1 MSSFIVIWGSL
12 RSKAEDQSTKEAMI
26 AEESKTN
33 PKPFWAHV
41 RGKLKTKEG
50 VAPLL
55 QNPKDKS
62 SMKFTDE
69 EKSNILL
76 QQFTSVFTHEP
87 AGESPTMPSRT
98 AAIMETIIVTAEMI
112 LKEITELNLIGQC
125 VEGGY
130 HTYRGKLGLMS
141 FFGR

>member
-1 MSSFIVIWGSL
+1 MTSKRNTRDSEAARVCYRRASNKAKSL
-12 RSKAEDQSTKEAMI
+12 IRQCKRRYEALI

-76 QQFTSVFTHEP
+76 SQFTSVFTREP
-87 AGESPTMPSRT
+87 AGDAPTIPPRT
-98 AAIMETIIVTAEMI
+98 AALMETSIVTV
-112 LKEITELNLIGQC
+112 EIDLSAPEL
-125 VEGGY
+125 
-130 HTYRGKLGLMS
+130 
-141 FFGR
+141 